1 MKVIFDCNIWVSFL
15 IGHYLTEVRE
25 MLTSPTVEVYSC
37 PQLMAEVVDVTG
49 RDKIRRHVTHTD
61 VEDLLRIIRAYCR
74 NVELVHKAT
83 SAVRDPKDLYLLSLA
98 ETVGA
103 DYLVSGDSD
112 LLVLGQHKNTQ
123 LIKLS
128 DFRRLTNK
136 KKKTDESLYQ

>member
-1 MKVIFDCNIWVSFL
+1 
-15 IGHYLTEVRE
+15 

-49 RDKIRRHVTHTD
+49 RDKIRRYVTDTD

-74 NVELVHKAT
+74 NVELVHKAK

-128 DFRRLTNK
+128 DFRRLTD
-136 KKKTDESLYQ
+136 KTGKNG